1 MILLHT
7 LLEEVF
13 FFLDFQPGK
22 KFVKVLL
29 VLDGLLFFRGSVLGQ
44 CHGCADGKSQ
54 NGSHIGAS
62 LFCLDSFLPFF
73 VIFGVIFDQPTSR
86 CQTTQTSTESA
97 ADATDVVTRSFLILL
112 SSAEV
117 TASIDLRLLC
127 RVSEISEE
135 CFSLALPSC

>member
-1 MILLHT
+1 MCCLHG
-7 LLEEVF
+7 LLEAL
-13 FFLDFQPGK
+13 FFLSFQLSK
-22 KFVKVLL
+22 ELVEVLL
-29 VLDGLLFFRGSVLGQ
+29 VLNGLLFLRGSVLGQ
-44 CHGCADGKSQ
+44 CHGCADGETQ
-54 NGSHIGAS
+54 NRSYIGTS

-73 VIFGVIFDQPTSR
+73 GIFAVVLDQPTSR

-135 CFSLALPSC
+135 